1 MLTITLNY
9 NCITCNKTKGNCF
22 NKSSFDLLVAGD
34 DPNCIVDDTL
44 PTSASGNYVDCTT
57 KEMEAE
63 GRTICCKIEGSVG
76 CCEPN
81 GRLAKRKIRQTPL
94 TSDKTF
100 DFLILTNFA

>member
-1 MLTITLNY
+1 L
-9 NCITCNKTKGNCF
+9 
-22 NKSSFDLLVAGD
+22 FDLIVAGD

-44 PTSASGNYVDCTT
+44 PASASGNYVDCTT

-81 GRLAKRKIRQTPL
+81 GRLAIRRKKKTNSTYFR
-94 TSDKTF
+94 KKNTF
-100 DFLILTNFA
+100 DFNSYIYQFCLSKV